1 MQMGGGGGV
10 LVMVGTDG
18 CCVAGFSEHTLR
30 AVEFWRQR
38 AGRME
43 RERGEAVKGGGK
55 VCAEVQAAGGA

>member
-1 MQMGGGGGV
+1 
-10 LVMVGTDG
+10 MVGTDG

-43 RERGEAVKGGGK
+43 RERGEAVKGGVK
-55 VCAEVQAAGGA
+55 FVPKFRLPEVHDYQG